1 MDSTQGKSR
10 IWPWALA
17 GLVGVYLAGFILF
30 ATSLPETPKTVE
42 PADGIVTLTG
52 GGARLDAAV
61 NLLEHHAGKRLLIS
75 GVHSTTTK
83 ADLKRLSNGGARFD
97 CCADLGF
104 AAVDTHGNADET
116 RDWVKRHGYRSIILV
131 TASYHMRR
139 SLIEFSTDMPSVK
152 LEPYPVEPDGIDLS
166 GWWHDPHALRLLQS
180 EYAKYLLSLVMNSL
194 GPPKDQAG
202 RHHLT

>member
-1 MDSTQGKSR
+1 MDSEQGKNHFWR
-10 IWPWALA
+10 WLLT
-17 GLVGVYLAGFILF
+17 GLVLVYLAGFLIF

-61 NLLEHHAGKRLLIS
+61 NLLEHREGKRLLIS
-75 GVHSTTTK
+75 GVHPSTTK
-83 ADLKRLSNGGARFD
+83 AELKRLSNGGARFD

-104 AAVDTHGNADET
+104 AAEDTRGNADET
-116 RDWVKRHGYRSIILV
+116 RDWMKRHGYRSLILV

-152 LEPYPVEPDGIDLS
+152 IEPYPVEPEDIDLS
-166 GWWHDPHALRLLQS
+166 QWWHDPHALRVLQG
-180 EYAKYLLSLVMNSL
+180 EYAKYMLSLVMNGLTSS
-194 GPPKDQAG
+194 GTAG
-202 RHHLT
+202 KKRAT